1 MDSSIQGTLG
11 LVLRL
16 SPDGWST
23 VLCLYQLPL
32 LNGHRYSGDTWPGPE
47 VIPRWMIHCIMF
59 VSVTSVE
66 WTPLFRGHLA
76 WPWGYP
82 LTYYYYGGSTVLFLY
97 QLPLLKGHRYS
108 GDTWPELLLL
118 LLLLWRIHCIIF
130 VSVTSVEGT
139 SLFRGHLAWVCLL
152 KRHLFSGDTWPS
164 WSRVCLLNGRSTV
177 LWMGV
182 FRVPPGLYQ
191 NQVKCSAFDMEMIF
205 ILMQIKLFCTWKVVH
220 LVSFCQWGFWKLG
233 IGQFVGE
240 RK

>member
-1 MDSSIQGTLG
+1 MDTSIQGTFV

-16 SPDGWST
+16 SLKW
-23 VLCLYQLPL
+23 
-32 LNGHRYSGDTWPGPE
+32 R
-47 VIPRWMIHCIMF
+47 IHCIMF

-82 LTYYYYGGSTVLFLY
+82 LT
-97 QLPLLKGHRYS
+97 
-108 GDTWPELLLL
+108 
-118 LLLLWRIHCIIF
+118 LLLWRIHCIMF
-130 VSVTSVEGT
+130 VSVTSVKGT
-139 SLFRGHLAWVCLL
+139 PLFRGHLAWSWVCLL

-191 NQVKCSAFDMEMIF
+191 NQVKCSAFDMEIIF
-205 ILMQIKLFCTWKVVH
+205 ILMQIKLFFT
-220 LVSFCQWGFWKLG
+220 
-233 IGQFVGE
+233 
-240 RK
+240 

>member
-1 MDSSIQGTLG
+1 MDTSIQGTSV

-16 SPDGWST
+16 S
-23 VLCLYQLPL
+23 L
-32 LNGHRYSGDTWPGPE
+32 TW
-47 VIPRWMIHCIMF
+47 RIHCIMF

-66 WTPLFRGHLA
+66 WTPLFRGHLV
-76 WPWGYP
+76 WSWGYP
-82 LTYYYYGGSTVLFLY
+82 PMDDPLYYVWISYLCWM
-97 QLPLLKGHRYS
+97 
-108 GDTWPELLLL
+108 DTAIQGTLGLALRLSPD

-139 SLFRGHLAWVCLL
+139 PLFRGHLAWSWVCLL

-205 ILMQIKLFCTWKVVH
+205 ILMQIKLFFTWKVAH
-220 LVSFCQWGFWKLG
+220 LVSFCQWGFLELG

>member
-1 MDSSIQGTLG
+1 MDTSIQGTFV

-16 SPDGWST
+16 SLKW
-23 VLCLYQLPL
+23 
-32 LNGHRYSGDTWPGPE
+32 R
-47 VIPRWMIHCIMF
+47 IHCIMF
-59 VSVTSVE
+59 VSLTSVE

-82 LTYYYYGGSTVLFLY
+82 LT
-97 QLPLLKGHRYS
+97 
-108 GDTWPELLLL
+108 
-118 LLLLWRIHCIIF
+118 LLLWRIHCIMF
-130 VSVTSVEGT
+130 VSVTSVKGT
-139 SLFRGHLAWVCLL
+139 PLFRGHLAWSWVCLL

-205 ILMQIKLFCTWKVVH
+205 ILMQIKLFFTWMVVH
-220 LVSFCQWGFWKLG
+220 LVSFCQWGFLELG

-240 RK
+240 RKKGCYVKNKVDWLPGGLLKSPQLFLKLGPALTVSVIHSH